1 MSEPR
6 QVRGSLEP
14 ERAQRASE
22 RAWGGAPGAVKNVGS
37 RAQIKKMMTRRE
49 LTVALVGVAFGA
61 AVMAAQKAP
70 IHSTVFDWDAAA
82 PKPNEWGAVRQVVR
96 ERTPTLDELEIH
108 ISTLKPG
115 QSPHAPHKHEHE
127 ELLIVKEGTLE
138 TFQNGATRRA
148 GPGAII
154 FQASNEL
161 HNVTN
166 VGTAPAT
173 YYVIGWESPKK

>member
-1 MSEPR
+1 MTRS
-6 QVRGSLEP
+6 Q
-14 ERAQRASE
+14 
-22 RAWGGAPGAVKNVGS
+22 
-37 RAQIKKMMTRRE
+37 KMMTPRE
-49 LTVALVGVAFGA
+49 LIVAVIAAAAGGA
-61 AVMAAQKAP
+61 AGAAAMAAADKAP
-70 IHSTVFDWDAAA
+70 IHSTVFDWDASAA
-82 PKPNEWGAVRQVVR
+82 KPNEWGAVRQVVR

-166 VGTAPAT
+166 VGAAPAT
-173 YYVIGWESPKK
+173 YYVIGWESPGAKK

>member
-1 MSEPR
+1 
-6 QVRGSLEP
+6 
-14 ERAQRASE
+14 
-22 RAWGGAPGAVKNVGS
+22 K
-37 RAQIKKMMTRRE
+37 IMMTRRE
-49 LTVALVGVAFGA
+49 PAVRVGGVACGA
-61 AVMAAQKAP
+61 AVTAAKAAP
-70 IHSTVFDWDAAA
+70 HHSAVVGEAAA

-138 TFQNGATRRA
+138 TFQNGATHRA

>member
-1 MSEPR
+1 MALAAAGM
-6 QVRGSLEP
+6 V
-14 ERAQRASE
+14 
-22 RAWGGAPGAVKNVGS
+22 
-37 RAQIKKMMTRRE
+37 
-49 LTVALVGVAFGA
+49 VAAG
-61 AVMAAQKAP
+61 KAP

-82 PKPNEWGAVRQVVR
+82 SKPNDWGAVRQVVR
-96 ERTPTLDELEIH
+96 EPTPTLDELEIH

-138 TFQNGATRRA
+138 TFQNGVSRKA

-166 VGTAPAT
+166 VGTSPAT
-173 YYVIGWESPKK
+173 YYVIGWQSPRK

>member
-1 MSEPR
+1 MKTFHLALL
-6 QVRGSLEP
+6 VAGS
-14 ERAQRASE
+14 AIA
-22 RAWGGAPGAVKNVGS
+22 
-37 RAQIKKMMTRRE
+37 
-49 LTVALVGVAFGA
+49 GA
-61 AVMAAQKAP
+61 AAMVAVDKAA

-82 PKPNEWGAVRQVVR
+82 SKPNEWGAVRQVVR

-138 TFQNGATRRA
+138 TFQNGVTRRA
-148 GPGAII
+148 GAGAII

-166 VGTAPAT
+166 VGTSPAT
-173 YYVIGWESPKK
+173 YYVIGWQSPKK